1 MRSLALFGLGIGF
14 ILMGAGLF
22 ALTLRK
28 AKAPSANPTK
38 AQQREQVELAA
49 EHKKMRLGAAVVVGF
64 GLALVGLAYL

>member
-14 ILMGAGLF
+14 ILMGAGLC

-49 EHKKMRLGAAVVVGF
+49 EHKKMRLGSAVVVGF
-64 GLALVGLAYL
+64 GLVLVGLAYL